1 MNKKDT
7 AKARSLLAQ
16 IVQAGPTG
24 VTYITPDDGALV
36 NQLGTTPFIQMNPAV
51 TDPNDAT
58 KIASRCFADGAAY
71 AYAEKLVADPNAAPA
86 QSADPFAA
94 GGAPAQSAA
103 PQGPAPGEVPAEQKA
118 PVAQPEPGAQ
128 AASVSSYAIITS
140 TIALPPQAKRGG
152 GSGAPSKYPFDTM
165 EVGQSFFVPNDADK
179 PDAAKSLQSTIATA
193 EMRFA
198 TKTGT
203 KPVTRT
209 KRGPGNK
216 AVVNPDGSKVKE
228 TVTVDTWAKSREYT
242 ARRVKAGVAYGSWT
256 APADGAVVQR
266 VK

>member
-7 AKARSLLAQ
+7 TKARGLLAT
-16 IVQAGPTG
+16 IVAAGPTG
-24 VTYITPDDGALV
+24 VTYILPADGALI
-36 NQLGTTPFIQMNPAV
+36 NQLGATPFIQMNPAAV
-51 TDPNDAT
+51 DPADAT
-58 KIASRCFADGAAY
+58 KIASRAMADGANY
-71 AYAEKLVADPNAAPA
+71 AIAEGLVPNPNATTPAVDPMAAQVAPA
-86 QSADPFAA
+86 DGS
-94 GGAPAQSAA
+94 
-103 PQGPAPGEVPAEQKA
+103 GPAVA
-118 PVAQPEPGAQ
+118 PVAAVTQPGAH
-128 AASVSSYAIITS
+128 AVSTSSYAVIT
-140 TIALPPQAKRGG
+140 TAIALPPQAKRGG
-152 GSGAPSKYPFDTM
+152 GGGAPSKYPFDTM

-216 AVVNPDGSKVKE
+216 AVVENGVKVKE

-266 VK
+266 IK